1 MLRCSIADCYLTDM
15 AAYNVV
21 LDEERN
27 GRWAVGF
34 SQRCETGYDRRPKV
48 GNGPAVPAS
57 KRFLGNGDNL
67 R

>member
-27 GRWAVGF
+27 GRWAVTIKWV
-34 SQRCETGYDRRPKV
+34 QPKV
-48 GNGPAVPAS
+48 
-57 KRFLGNGDNL
+57 
-67 R
+67 